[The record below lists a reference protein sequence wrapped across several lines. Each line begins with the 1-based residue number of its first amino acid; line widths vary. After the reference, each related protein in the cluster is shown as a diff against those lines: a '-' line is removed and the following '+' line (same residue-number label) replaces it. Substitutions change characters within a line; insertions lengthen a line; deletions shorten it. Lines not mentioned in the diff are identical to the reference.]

1 MDPKQS
7 AAKKAVEYIEN
18 GMLVGLGTGST
29 ASWAIKEIGERMKQG
44 LEIKAVASSIA
55 SENLAR
61 EFGIPIMPFS
71 AIDLIDL
78 AIDGADEVDE
88 NRNLIKGGGGSLLR
102 EKILAYHS
110 ERFFVVVDESK
121 LVDKLGE
128 FPLPV
133 EVIPFA
139 VELTIKSITELG
151 CEAQIRK
158 RDDKFFITDNGNLI
172 VDCAFT
178 KIEDPLTLDQQLK
191 SIPGLVETG
200 IFYHSLVSSV
210 IVGYADGALKEI

>member
-18 GMLVGLGTGST
+18 GMVVGLGTGST

-44 LEIKAVASSIA
+44 LEIRAVASSIR

-61 EFGIPIMPFS
+61 EFGIPIVPFS

-78 AIDGADEVDE
+78 GIDGADEVDE

-102 EKILAYHS
+102 EKILAYHCR
-110 ERFFVVVDESK
+110 RFIVIVDESK

-133 EVIPFA
+133 EVVPFA

-151 CEAQIRK
+151 CEAQVRK
-158 RDDKFFITDNGNLI
+158 HDEQNFITDNGNLI
-172 VDCAFT
+172 IDCAFME
-178 KIEDPLTLDQQLK
+178 IEDPFSLEQQLK

-200 IFYHSLVSSV
+200 IFHNGLVSSV